1 MPICPLWKGLILGPQ
16 LYPNY
21 ASMTYTD
28 AIAENWM
35 RIVKITILNRAG
47 DFIRKLR
54 EGIVGRIKAFC
65 FAFEP
70 LSAKVIKREKTKKI
84 KADDQIEEIW
94 ERKKRREVTLNP
106 EKVNL
111 VV

>member
-1 MPICPLWKGLILGPQ
+1 
-16 LYPNY
+16 
-21 ASMTYTD
+21 MTYTN

-35 RIVKITILNRAG
+35 RIVKITILKNESKLRAG

-70 LSAKVIKREKTKKI
+70 LCARVIKREKTKKI
-84 KADDQIEEIW
+84 KSDDQIEEIW
-94 ERKKRREVTLNP
+94 ERRKKKRSYFKPRKGIFGDFAVL
-106 EKVNL
+106 KKKKKI
-111 VV
+111 